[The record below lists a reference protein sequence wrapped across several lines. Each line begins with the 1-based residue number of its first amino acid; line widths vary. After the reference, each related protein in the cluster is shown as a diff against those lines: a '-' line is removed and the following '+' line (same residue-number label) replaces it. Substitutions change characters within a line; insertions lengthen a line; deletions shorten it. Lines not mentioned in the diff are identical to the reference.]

1 MSNTLENIYYTKDHE
16 WVNIDN
22 GIATVGI
29 TDYAQNE
36 LGDIIFV
43 EFPIIGSKFKI
54 GDVIGTIE
62 AVKTVAD
69 LYSPIEG
76 IIMKINSQL
85 EDEPGSINKDPYESN
100 TTYSQ
105 SLRWKRFDSSR
116 NSYAR
121 PSRRNGICRS
131 N

>member
-1 MSNTLENIYYTKDHE
+1 LSNTLENIYYTKDHE

-43 EFPIIGSKFKI
+43 EFPIIGSKYKI

-76 IIMKINSQL
+76 IIMKINSLL
-85 EDEPGSINKDPYESN
+85 EDEPGSINKDPYGN
-100 TTYSQ
+100 GW
-105 SLRWKRFDSSR
+105 LVKL
-116 NSYAR
+116 SYHSVDLATLL
-121 PSRRNGICRS
+121 NIAEY
-131 N
+131 NKLIK